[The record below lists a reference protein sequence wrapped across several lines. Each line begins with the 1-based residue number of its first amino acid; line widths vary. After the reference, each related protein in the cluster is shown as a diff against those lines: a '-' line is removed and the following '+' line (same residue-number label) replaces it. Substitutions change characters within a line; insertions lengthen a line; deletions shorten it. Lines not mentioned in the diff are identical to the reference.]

1 MRVVEI
7 PTPGEPS
14 VFRIAERPT
23 PEPGRGELRVRVEA
37 SGVNFTDL
45 WVRSGLLPADYPV
58 VPGIEVVG
66 RVEAVGPDVEA
77 GLLGTRVL
85 ALDYQ
90 AMGGYAEAMLVP
102 VDWAFPVAAE
112 VGAAAALGLGIA
124 GMTALA
130 AVIDIGRVVPGERV
144 VVLAAAGGVGSMAIQ
159 VARAAGAVVTPVA
172 SRAKHDW
179 LANHGFVDA
188 IDSTGWTEEVAVRFP
203 DGVDVIL
210 DGVGAASVDA
220 GIQRLRWS
228 GRVVSFGAAELVE
241 GWGPGSLPPT
251 AGAPHLSALSLAA
264 AGRGVLGVTLAVGPE
279 RLRRWFETL
288 QAGHLAGSWA
298 PLIGGVWP
306 LEEAAVVHRT
316 IHARNRGGKFVLT
329 PVEAAA

>member
-45 WVRSGLLPADYPV
+45 WVRSGLLPAHYPV

-90 AMGGYAEAMLVP
+90 AMGGYAEA
-102 VDWAFPVAAE
+102 
-112 VGAAAALGLGIA
+112 
-124 GMTALA
+124 
-130 AVIDIGRVVPGERV
+130 
-144 VVLAAAGGVGSMAIQ
+144 
-159 VARAAGAVVTPVA
+159 
-172 SRAKHDW
+172 
-179 LANHGFVDA
+179 
-188 IDSTGWTEEVAVRFP
+188 
-203 DGVDVIL
+203 
-210 DGVGAASVDA
+210 
-220 GIQRLRWS
+220 
-228 GRVVSFGAAELVE
+228 
-241 GWGPGSLPPT
+241 
-251 AGAPHLSALSLAA
+251 
-264 AGRGVLGVTLAVGPE
+264 
-279 RLRRWFETL
+279 
-288 QAGHLAGSWA
+288 
-298 PLIGGVWP
+298 
-306 LEEAAVVHRT
+306 VVHRT
-316 IHARNRGGKFVLT
+316 IPARNRGGKFVLT